1 MQDFS
6 YRTKPML
13 SVADLDLEPS
23 WGGEGG
29 GGFLPLTLPPFLP
42 SAILSFF
49 FFLPKIRGWG
59 GGGNWP
65 PGPYLR
71 SITAHITNTIY
82 VREWMLEIWIM
93 LYVYGL
99 FRPFQ
104 RTYLLEARSLITTKR
119 KNQFSLLLPPL
130 RTPEECYLID
140 NYFGSRHWRWYW
152 IYPQA
157 PNCKQLLDEVFVISR
172 II

>member
-23 WGGEGG
+23 WGGGRGG
-29 GGFLPLTLPPFLP
+29 RFFAAYPAAF
-42 SAILSFF
+42 SSFCDSFFF
-49 FFLPKIRGWG
+49 FFLPKIRGW